1 VQLNAHQ
8 PFLTK
13 LYESSP
19 HLPALTWCR
28 HVVTGWSIA
37 SRNKEMVYEIHF
49 RRLASE
55 PSMEIVLRRPFSDE
69 IEDYRE
75 YKRIRQ
81 AVRLAQHEASG
92 AERGGVLPS
101 VNVSCDGALEELGD
115 DFSDLEAHDSFVVIE
130 SRWASESKE

>member
-1 VQLNAHQ
+1 
-8 PFLTK
+8 
-13 LYESSP
+13 
-19 HLPALTWCR
+19 
-28 HVVTGWSIA
+28 
-37 SRNKEMVYEIHF
+37 MVYETHF

-75 YKRIRQ
+75 YKRIRH

-101 VNVSCDGALEELGD
+101 VNVSCDGTFEELED
-115 DFSDLEAHDSFVVIE
+115 NFSDLEAHDSFVVVE
-130 SRWASESKE
+130 SHRGSESKE